1 MIQEVKTNL
10 DKSITLLRKLAK
22 ERFADRAKQYDE
34 AYSFPKENFE
44 DLLSHGLL
52 GAVISEE
59 FGGLGIGNNKG
70 NIRDLWTMTT
80 EVAKADMATSRVWEG
95 HNNALMLIDNLG
107 TYAQKERWFSGV
119 INQGE
124 TWSVW
129 SGEPL
134 LKTPGQKVKIGTTL
148 KKTEKGYILNGS
160 KVFCSG
166 AAGVTW
172 ANLLVN
178 TDGSGG
184 ARHAEGSIE
193 SVIMLACNLN
203 DPSVTLD
210 DSWWKPIGMRGSV
223 SYRVNFD
230 NTFIPFEDQIG
241 GPGEFLVND
250 WQTRWIPQ
258 YAATFLGGAEAA
270 YEYTLAHVKTQKR
283 EDDPYVQ
290 HRIAKMEIN
299 IKSAHMWLDNVAKLW
314 NEDDFEA
321 AKLQGNM
328 ARYQVEQL
336 STDTL
341 NHAIHVCGARGLIKP
356 SSLERIVRDLTL
368 YARHDNDDQL
378 LATIGKSILGKQH
391 DSSFY
396 NK

>member
-10 DKSITLLRKLAK
+10 QKSLELLRKLIK
-22 ERFADRAKQYDE
+22 DRFADRAKHYDE
-34 AYSFPKENFE
+34 TYSFPKENFD
-44 DLLSHGLL
+44 DLFSNGLL
-52 GAVISEE
+52 AAVVSEE
-59 FGGLGIGNNKG
+59 FGGLGIGNNRG
-70 NIRDLWTMTT
+70 NIRELWTMTT
-80 EVAKADMATSRVWEG
+80 EIAKADMATSRVWEG

-119 INQGE
+119 INKGE

-134 LKTPGQKVKIGTTL
+134 LKTPDQKKKIGTTL
-148 KKTEKGYILNGS
+148 TKTENGYILNGS

-166 AAGVTW
+166 AAGVSW

-184 ARHAEGSIE
+184 ARHAEGSPE
-193 SVIMLACNLN
+193 SVIMLGCDLS
-203 DPSVTLD
+203 DPTITLD

-223 SYRVNFD
+223 SYRVQFD
-230 NTFIPFEDQIG
+230 NTFIPFENQIG
-241 GPGEFLVND
+241 ERGDFLLQD

-270 YEYTLAHVKTQKR
+270 YAYTLAHIKSQHR
-283 EDDPYVQ
+283 ESDPYVQ

-299 IKSAHMWLDNVAKLW
+299 LKSAHMWLDHAANLW
-314 NEDDFEA
+314 DENEYEA
-321 AKLQGNM
+321 AKLIGNM
-328 ARYQVEQL
+328 TRYQVEQL

-341 NHAIHVCGARGLIKP
+341 NHAVHVCGARGLIKP

-396 NK
+396 NS